1 MGDELGFKES
11 LSNLESDRRRAISYK
26 NGPPPSESV
35 GVLPSSKQQEVSEH
49 VD

>member
-26 NGPPPSESV
+26 NGPPESV
-35 GVLPSSKQQEVSEH
+35 GVLPSSRQQEVSAQE
-49 VD
+49 VPI